1 MPFIWPTSEQIVYRV
16 MRLRRLIALA
26 VMVPVVVMLGVALI
40 DPSVLSPERAT
51 LASVAVALLVV
62 GHVVL
67 FPNVTLE
74 TISLSL
80 SVTALVVAMPV
91 IKIVAGWAP
100 AEHQSAALVLLVTF
114 SVAATG
120 FLMAVLQ
127 IVLNALA
134 YSGPLLGLRLKTRA
148 ELPCSPT
155 VARRQCALQPQTRRG
170 RVLTGDADENGFFN
184 VAVAS
189 HHVEDPENPGQP
201 LVVKVD
207 AKVLNT
213 TDVQHDVM
221 IVLPNGSV
229 TVTSQRFVPT
239 PQGCRVEVT
248 DMPGDFTV
256 GMHALFWLT
265 DQQADNLTEVSDVI
279 LGEDARANGLAHGVS
294 LLSVAGAL
302 LSPRQPLAKNA
313 D

>member
-1 MPFIWPTSEQIVYRV
+1 MPFVWPTSEQIVYRV
-16 MRLRRLIALA
+16 MRLRRLIAVA
-26 VMVPVVVMLGVALI
+26 VAVPVVVMLGLALF
-40 DPSVLSPERAT
+40 DPAVLSPERAT
-51 LASVAVALLVV
+51 IASMAVALLVV

-91 IKIVAGWAP
+91 IKIVAAWAP
-100 AEHQSAALVLLVTF
+100 APHQTAALVILVALA
-114 SVAATG
+114 VAAMG
-120 FLMAVLQ
+120 VLMALLQ
-127 IVLNALA
+127 IALNTLA
-134 YSGPLLGLRLKTRA
+134 YSGPVLRLRLKTRLD
-148 ELPCSPT
+148 LPCSAM

-170 RVLTGDADENGFFN
+170 RVLTGAADENGFFD

-189 HHVEDPENPGQP
+189 HHVADPENPDQP

-213 TDVQHDVM
+213 TEQQHDVM

-229 TVTSQRFVPT
+229 TVTSQSFAPA
-239 PQGCRVEVT
+239 PDGCRIEVT
-248 DMPGDFTV
+248 DMPGDFTT

-265 DQQADNLTEVSDVI
+265 DQQADNLTEMSDII
-279 LGEDARANGLAHGVS
+279 LGHDARANGLAHGIS
-294 LLSVAGAL
+294 LLSVAGMI
-302 LSPRQPLAKNA
+302 LSPRPQVAKRA
-313 D
+313 E